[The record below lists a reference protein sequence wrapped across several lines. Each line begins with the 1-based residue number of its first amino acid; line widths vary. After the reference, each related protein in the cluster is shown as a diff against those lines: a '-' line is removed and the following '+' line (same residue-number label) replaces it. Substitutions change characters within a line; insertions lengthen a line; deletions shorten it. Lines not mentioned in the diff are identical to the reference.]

1 MITMMTMMRW
11 EKYQIGILPVG
22 IYSYHDND
30 AGDTGDVNGGVDGD
44 VDGGDDGDVD
54 GGDDG
59 DDDGDVDGVD
69 DGDGAICNQA
79 GGESKTKAATSLEN
93 YCSQIELHSPSP
105 FLKK

>member
-1 MITMMTMMRW
+1 MSW

-30 AGDTGDVNGGVDGD
+30 AGDTGDV
-44 VDGGDDGDVD
+44 DGGDDGDVD
-54 GGDDG
+54 AGDTGDVNGGDDG
-59 DDDGDVDGVD
+59 DV

-93 YCSQIELHSPSP
+93 YCSQIELHSQDP
-105 FLKK
+105 FFRSDDQDERYFSSVF

>member
-1 MITMMTMMRW
+1 MSW

-30 AGDTGDVNGGVDGD
+30 AGDTGDVNGG
-44 VDGGDDGDVD
+44 DDGDVD

-59 DDDGDVDGVD
+59 DDDGDVDGGDDGDD

-93 YCSQIELHSPSP
+93 YCSQIELHSP
-105 FLKK
+105 FFWKWQWW

>member
-1 MITMMTMMRW
+1 MSW
-11 EKYQIGILPVG
+11 AKNQIGILSVG
-22 IYSYHDND
+22 IYSYHDSD
-30 AGDTGDVNGGVDGD
+30 AGDTGD

-59 DDDGDVDGVD
+59 GD

>member
-1 MITMMTMMRW
+1 MMTMMSW

-30 AGDTGDVNGGVDGD
+30 AGDTGDVNGG
-44 VDGGDDGDVD
+44 DDGDVD

-59 DDDGDVDGVD
+59 DD